1 MPAEEPSV
9 ERITLPLHEE
19 RLEPVIRD
27 VETGRIQVHK
37 RVELQP
43 VEFSVDTTRDDV
55 TIERVRVD
63 RPVDAVPE
71 PRQEG
76 DTLILPV
83 VEEVVV
89 TETRLIVREEIRI
102 TRRRVTE
109 TTPIRAS
116 VRREIVD
123 IEEASEES

>member
-9 ERITLPLHEE
+9 ERITFPLHEE

-37 RVELQP
+37 RVEFQP

-109 TTPIRAS
+109 TTPIHAS